1 MPNVA
6 VVLKEEI
13 RRVARKEIRA
23 ATESLK
29 KENTRL
35 RKALSDLK
43 KKVTDLERQQKQ
55 TARTSG
61 TGPAASAIKAETNR
75 NWVTAKGIRSMR
87 KKMQVTQ
94 SELAQLLGVSAQS
107 VTTWERKDGKLN
119 LRNNTSNAIAQLRG
133 IGAREARARLQ
144 TLNA

>member
-43 KKVTDLERQQKQ
+43 KKVTDLERQQKK

-87 KKMQVTQ
+87 KKM
-94 SELAQLLGVSAQS
+94 
-107 VTTWERKDGKLN
+107 
-119 LRNNTSNAIAQLRG
+119 
-133 IGAREARARLQ
+133 
-144 TLNA
+144 